1 MALPGFDLLTKA
13 ARLLVGRRYTSTDLG
28 DSQES
33 FTSTIQIGYDEI
45 WAETRSIPTSSLPYY
60 NLPSNSTTSSLGV
73 VKYWYKWPLTVA
85 NNTTLTASSVWFF
98 LNPSGSNS
106 GVGSQ
111 LIQSGQQTN
120 FISPK
125 YSEVSLTNYYTDG
138 DYNPGSAGYNIAL
151 FSSPNG
157 STFTRL
163 DASASYQFDYK
174 TGILQF
180 TTKTVPTNRIYATV
194 YQYIGKTLADG
205 SDMTFTNVTAS
216 NISASGYITAS
227 SIYAYNLFSNN
238 ISSSTIT
245 SSIVSSSLG
254 LFDVITASNALIKN
268 NLWVDGNIYASVFS
282 ASNIYITSSQLVV
295 TDNIITLN
303 ALSPYVRYT
312 GIEMYDSGSGTLSSL
327 LWDSENNYFFVSSSD
342 SGYARQ
348 VILGPDFEQSLTP
361 GYLALISSSNSITSS
376 IIRQTNNT
384 IIIEGNI
391 SASSFTSSISN
402 GIGFMG
408 TSSYS
413 VSSSYTISASYTST
427 SSYSTYAETASL
439 SSFSQNAQDIL
450 IYVKNTSGAIIP
462 KGKVVRIVGADN
474 SSNNATI
481 ELADF
486 RNENNSANTLG
497 FTNEIFS
504 INGFGYVMTEGK
516 LTTVNTSDFTSGDL
530 LYLSS
535 SGTITTTVPIPPNHG
550 VRLGQVIRSQNV
562 NGSIYVR
569 IDNGAELDELHDV
582 LDTSTT
588 SSYGD
593 LLVKSGSV
601 WINSKNLTGSYTVTG
616 SFSGQSGSFIYFN
629 LNNTGSAPSSP
640 DSVGRMG
647 EIRLDNNFIYIY
659 TNERWVRSPLAQ
671 WTT

>member
-125 YSEVSLTNYYTDG
+125 YSEVSLTNYYADG

-180 TTKTVPTNRIYATV
+180 TTRTVPTNRVYATV

-205 SDMTFTNVTAS
+205 SDIIFTNITAS

-227 SIYAYNLFSNN
+227 SIYADNLFSNN
-238 ISSSTIT
+238 ISSNTIT

-361 GYLALISSSNSITSS
+361 GYLTLISSSNSITSS

-413 VSSSYTISASYTST
+413 VTSSYSISSSYSST
-427 SSYSTYAETASL
+427 SSYAETSSFA
-439 SSFSQNAQDIL
+439 SFSQNAQDIL
-450 IYVKNTSGAIIP
+450 IYVKNDSGQILQ
-462 KGKVVRIVGADN
+462 KGTVVRIVGVDN
-474 SSNNATI
+474 SSNAAKI
-481 ELADF
+481 QLADF
-486 RNENNSANTLG
+486 SNENNSANTLG
-497 FTNEIFS
+497 FTNQTFA
-504 INGFGYVMTEGK
+504 INGFGYVMTEGL
-516 LTTVNTSDFTSGDL
+516 LTSVNTDGFTAGDL

-535 SGTITTTVPIPPNHG
+535 SGTYTNVTPLSPLHG
-550 VRLGQVIRSQNV
+550 VRLGQAIRIQQN

-569 IDNGAELDELHDV
+569 IDNGAELEELHDV
-582 LDTSTT
+582 IDHTT
-588 SSYGD
+588 SASYGD

-601 WINSKNLTGSYTVTG
+601 WINSKNLTGSYTATG

-629 LNNTGSAPSSP
+629 LNNTASAPTSQNST
-640 DSVGRMG
+640 GRTG

-659 TNERWVRSPLAQ
+659 TNERWVRTPIAQ